1 MEMIIGD
8 IIKMSYIANILLG
21 YFITVLFYI
30 NIIRKQNVLIV
41 YVFKGDGTMDDFNYK
56 NDTKII
62 FGKDSF
68 SEIGKNIKIFS
79 KKTPK
84 ILLHYERMEN

>member
-1 MEMIIGD
+1 
-8 IIKMSYIANILLG
+8 
-21 YFITVLFYI
+21 
-30 NIIRKQNVLIV
+30 
-41 YVFKGDGTMDDFNYK
+41 MDSFNYK

-84 ILLHYERMEN
+84 ILLHYEANGELIKNLVFMKKLSLH